1 MQGVE
6 VGLADVAPG
15 HRALPV
21 DDAVRPARAFGGARA
36 ERGNPASPLRWTTED
51 EGSLVQH
58 DHEPLTTP
66 WRRALS
72 RLLQWIA
79 PDELL

>member
-1 MQGVE
+1 
-6 VGLADVAPG
+6 
-15 HRALPV
+15 
-21 DDAVRPARAFGGARA
+21 
-36 ERGNPASPLRWTTED
+36 
-51 EGSLVQH
+51 VQH